1 MRPTIL
7 ALVNEKYL
15 HMLRALCSSADVVV
29 SPSLREFLPGLPPG
43 VVRSLAEVLE
53 PADLA
58 AVERLVLER
67 SAEMGVRA
75 ALGVEGALARNV
87 GKPVRIY
94 EDLALRFPDICR
106 QVLAATAAVNR
117 LSDQGR
123 LRLLLVD
130 NDVRPLQ
137 RAAIEVARARG
148 VPSLCLSHGLPSLAN
163 LHDEVHADLMAVFG
177 DRCRRWYAA
186 AGVPSH
192 KVAVTGAVILDPHYA
207 LRRCGTREEARS
219 QLGLPPDRPVVTLA
233 TTWRSG
239 LYLREYL
246 RDPADVVAETFSSLA
261 RAQTRWPFSLVLK
274 PHPSD
279 PYSDEAYRDLAGR
292 EGLSMDAV
300 PPRENNMPHALA
312 PLLRAT
318 DVLLCYQST
327 IALEG
332 LIHGARVIS
341 LSLHVPELVYV
352 EAASIA
358 KAATAAQLE
367 SALEEAI
374 ELPPSAE
381 EEEQRDRDLREYNA
395 HNDGRATERVL
406 RVIGLLLD
414 HGRRHEA
421 GHMEPRAA
429 AQ

>member
-1 MRPTIL
+1 L
-7 ALVNEKYL
+7 L
-15 HMLRALCSSADVVV
+15 
-29 SPSLREFLPGLPPG
+29 EFLADLPPG
-43 VVRSLAEVLE
+43 AARSLAEVLE

-58 AVERLVLER
+58 AVERLVIER
-67 SAEMGVRA
+67 SAEQCARA
-75 ALGVEGALARNV
+75 ALGVEGALDRAI

-94 EDLALRFPDICR
+94 EDLALRFPEICR
-106 QVLAATAAVNR
+106 QVLAVTAAVR
-117 LSDQGR
+117 KLSDEGR

-177 DRCRRWYAA
+177 ERCRRWYAA

-192 KVAVTGAVILDPHYA
+192 RIVVTGAVILDAHYG
-207 LRRCGTREEARS
+207 LRRRGSREEARTL
-219 QLGLPPDRPVVTLA
+219 LGMPADRPVVTLA

-246 RDPADVVAETFSSLA
+246 YDPAEVVSETFSSLA
-261 RAQTRWPFSLVLK
+261 RAQQKSPFSLILK

-279 PYSDEAYRDLAGR
+279 PYSDEAYGDLAGR
-292 EGLSMDAV
+292 EGLSIAAI

-312 PLLRAT
+312 PILRAT

-327 IALEG
+327 IALEA

-341 LSLHVPELVYV
+341 LSLHVPELVYG

-358 KAATAAQLE
+358 KAATGAGLE
-367 SALEEAI
+367 SALRESLES
-374 ELPPSAE
+374 PPSSE
-381 EEEQRDRDLREYNA
+381 EEERRNRDLCEYNA

-406 RVIGLLLD
+406 RLIGVLLD
-414 HGRRHEA
+414 HDRPREA
-421 GHMEPRAA
+421 ACVEACA
-429 AQ
+429 VAQ